1 MNLKSFSKLLI
12 SFLLL
17 AAALTACAPAS
28 SAITQ
33 NATDPACLGDTSKM
47 VADLQCRKIT
57 IAVENAYLPFNYIEI
72 KNNQPGGWDYDAWKE
87 ICTRLNCTPVFQET
101 AWDGLIQSVAIGQID
116 VGADGITKTPDREK
130 QVDFSTGYAQIRQ
143 RLMVRKGE
151 TRFSTIEEFAA
162 DPSLKLGTQINTTNY
177 NTAKKYLPEDR
188 IQGFEQMPFAVQAL
202 LSGDVDAVVIDVVAG
217 LGYQGTNAD
226 QLDFAGPTLSSDE
239 LAFIFPKGS
248 DLMAPINQA
257 LKAMTDDG
265 TLAALNQKYFS
276 SDFKITQEDVK

>member
-1 MNLKSFSKLLI
+1 MNTNRITKIMI
-12 SFLLL
+12 SALVL
-17 AAALTACAPAS
+17 AAVLTACAPATS
-28 SAITQ
+28 TAAPGASEPT
-33 NATDPACLGDTSKM
+33 CLGDSSKM

-72 KNNQPGGWDYDAWKE
+72 QNNKPGGWDYETWNE

-101 AWDGLIQSVAIGQID
+101 TWDSLIQSVANGQID
-116 VGADGITKTPDREK
+116 VGADGITKSADREK
-130 QVDFSTGYAQIRQ
+130 QVDFSTGYAQIQQ

-151 TRFSTIEEFAA
+151 TRFSSIEEFAA
-162 DPSLKLGTQINTTNY
+162 DPSLVLGTQVNTTNY

-217 LGYQGTNAD
+217 LGYQGINAD
-226 QLDFAGPTLSSDE
+226 QLDFVGSTLSSDE

-248 DLMAPINQA
+248 DLLAPVDLA